1 MAPPSPRRPLGDR
14 FGWRDS
20 PAHSSRDG
28 LHKLADHDFTL
39 VEIYAEF
46 PFQKSGLHPNFFFD
60 ASDSVSAAAAEKTGT
75 STLASFSLFSSS
87 SSSSSS
93 DGNRSGITGRLAWL
107 ILVLLC
113 KLDGKAAAYRNARQS
128 YLFLANNLQYI
139 MNTIR
144 HYRLR
149 GLLGEEWVV
158 RHAEKA
164 RQHAVNYERVS
175 WGKVAAEVPAV
186 EVGAG
191 VARVQMWAF
200 VEAVEA
206 ACAPQ
211 AGWVVVDAGMREEV
225 REAVRGMVLPAYR
238 GFFYQRWRAAV
249 EEGEAAK
256 LSPEI
261 VPQRLAG
268 LFSSSDEAGSSSFS
282 SYQLGSK
289 SLSSRSEA
297 SSRSL

>member
-1 MAPPSPRRPLGDR
+1 MAPPAH
-14 FGWRDS
+14 RD
-20 PAHSSRDG
+20 PWVIVPG
-28 LHKLADHDFTL
+28 
-39 VEIYAEF
+39 
-46 PFQKSGLHPNFFFD
+46 G
-60 ASDSVSAAAAEKTGT
+60 
-75 STLASFSLFSSS
+75 
-87 SSSSSS
+87 
-93 DGNRSGITGRLAWL
+93 GIH
-107 ILVLLC
+107 LL
-113 KLDGKAAAYRNARQS
+113 
-128 YLFLANNLQYI
+128 LFLANNLQYI
-139 MNTIR
+139 VNTIR

-149 GLLGEEWVV
+149 GLLGEEWVA
-158 RHAEKA
+158 RHAAKA
-164 RQHAVNYERVS
+164 RQHAANYERVS

-200 VEAVEA
+200 VEA
-206 ACAPQ
+206 ACAAQ

-225 REAVRGMVLPAYR
+225 REAVRGMVVPAYR

-268 LFSSSDEAGSSSFS
+268 LFSSSDEAGSGSFS
-282 SYQLGSK
+282 SYQLGSE

>member
-1 MAPPSPRRPLGDR
+1 MAPPAHGDP
-14 FGWRDS
+14 W
-20 PAHSSRDG
+20 
-28 LHKLADHDFTL
+28 LADHDFTL

-139 MNTIR
+139 VNTIR
-144 HYRLR
+144 HCRLR
-149 GLLGEEWVV
+149 GLLGEEWVA
-158 RHAEKA
+158 RHAAKA
-164 RQHAVNYERVS
+164 MQHAANYEWVS

-186 EVGAG
+186 EVGVG

-206 ACAPQ
+206 ACAAQ
-211 AGWVVVDAGMREEV
+211 AGWVVVDAGTREEV
-225 REAVRGMVLPAYR
+225 REEAVRGMVLPAYR

-268 LFSSSDEAGSSSFS
+268 LFSSSDEAGSGSFS
-282 SYQLGSK
+282 SYQLGSE